1 MKRISRNRGFTL
13 VELLVAI
20 TILSVLMSVAFGAV
34 RIGGKSLGAG
44 IERADRSEEAR
55 ATADFLRRQFAQL
68 TPETIDVDDKQ
79 WLVFEGDANRVDF
92 VTLSPAATLGP
103 GLMTAT
109 LIVEPAD
116 DGVELWFGVRPYNP
130 GNPDTERTEAL
141 SKSMLYGDLAGA
153 RIRYFGVPDEYGEP
167 GWHDYWQRDAYRYPL
182 AVEISLTEN
191 AMPDVESRLV
201 LRVRAGNQS

>member
-1 MKRISRNRGFTL
+1 M
-13 VELLVAI
+13 
-20 TILSVLMSVAFGAV
+20 
-34 RIGGKSLGAG
+34 
-44 IERADRSEEAR
+44 
-55 ATADFLRRQFAQL
+55 
-68 TPETIDVDDKQ
+68 
-79 WLVFEGDANRVDF
+79 FEGDANRVDF

-109 LIVEPAD
+109 LIVERAD

-130 GNPDTERTEAL
+130 GSPDTERTGAL
-141 SKSMLYGDLAGA
+141 SKSMLYDDLAGA